1 MENNRYWMVIE
12 LLLSYSTIVFAQISS
27 KATIT
32 GMVVDASS
40 HRPIE
45 FVNVVVQSKFDSTL
59 VTGATTGKRGKFEI
73 KNIPVGEYSLRLGL
87 IGFKEKTISSLRIKD
102 QDSTIDLGTISLIET
117 TVNLGEVLITSQ
129 KELFNNSID
138 RKVYNVDQDIMSKSG
153 SASELLQNVPSIEVD
168 IDGNVSLRG
177 SSNVLILINGKNSP
191 LMGKSRAEVLQQMP
205 ASSIEKIEVITNPSA
220 KYKPDGT
227 AGIINLVLKKN
238 TSIGLNGGMTLNV
251 GNDSR
256 RNGNIRLNYN
266 PGDFNIF
273 ASYSVRRDSRNRT
286 TVDTR
291 TQFDTSTSY
300 YREDLISNARPLS
313 HMVATGMEYNF
324 DTLNSA
330 GISGNYFYNGFTRDD
345 VSNKILQN
353 SSRVTINDYG
363 RDRHDEEF
371 EKEYGL
377 TFHLQH
383 NFPKEDHKV
392 RVEFSA
398 SRAPEVE
405 DNHFTNLF
413 RLPPGPSTYD
423 NTLIKQTET
432 KNQLSI
438 DYSDPID
445 KKSSLEAGYAGEFN
459 NSDFDFYG
467 EFFDTNQ
474 QAFVKDFVK
483 TNRFLFDETIHALY
497 ATYELSFGSLGILGG
512 VRTEQAYIRSNLVT
526 QDLVVTNNY
535 FSIYPTLHSSYKFS
549 EFVELQLNYS
559 RRVHRPDG
567 EDLNPFPEYRDARNI
582 SSGNPN
588 LLPEFIHSVEFGCK
602 FQNDEISVLPGIY
615 YRNTRNRITSIT
627 QVINDS
633 TLLTT
638 KQNLST
644 DQSTGVEFLVSITVG
659 DLLTAHANAN
669 AYYNQIDASNLGYSS
684 KRSTWA
690 ESGAFTFNVNV
701 TRSTMLQV
709 NSNFTSSRLTPQGEN
724 RPSYVINLGLRQ
736 ELLSNKISLIA
747 TVADLFKTQKREL
760 ELNTPL
766 LNQNVINKRDSRII
780 YFGLTYHFGTP
791 AKKSNEESLHY
802 DDSM

>member
-1 MENNRYWMVIE
+1 MKNYRHWMVID
-12 LLLSYSTIVFAQISS
+12 LLLYCSTIGFAQISS
-27 KATIT
+27 RATIT
-32 GMVVDASS
+32 GVVVDASN

-45 FVNVVVQSKFDSTL
+45 FVNVIVQGKIDSTL
-59 VTGATTGKRGKFEI
+59 VTGSTTGKKGKFEI
-73 KNIPVGEYSLRLGL
+73 KNVPVGEYSLRFGL
-87 IGFKEKTISSLRIKD
+87 IGFKEKIISSLRIKD
-102 QDSTIDLGTISLIET
+102 QDSTINLGIIPLIET
-117 TVNLGEVLITSQ
+117 AVSLGEVLVTSQ

-238 TSIGLNGGMTLNV
+238 TSIGLNGSTALNV

-286 TVDTR
+286 NVDTR

-300 YREDLISNARPLS
+300 YREDLVSNSRPLS
-313 HMVATGMEYNF
+313 HMVAAGMEYNF

-345 VSNKILQN
+345 VSKKILQN
-353 SSRVTINDYG
+353 SSHVTINDYD
-363 RDRHDEEF
+363 RDRHDEQF

-383 NFPKEDHKV
+383 NFPKEDQKV
-392 RVEFSA
+392 RMEFTT

-413 RLPPGPSTYD
+413 TLPPGPTTLD
-423 NTLIKQTET
+423 NTLIKQTEN

-438 DYSDPID
+438 DYSDPINE
-445 KKSSLEAGYAGEFN
+445 KSTLEAGYAGEFN
-459 NSDFDFYG
+459 NSDLDYYAEFY
-467 EFFDTNQ
+467 DTNQ
-474 QAFVKDFVK
+474 QVFVKDFAK
-483 TNRFLFDETIHALY
+483 TNRFLFNETIHALY
-497 ATYELSFGSLGILGG
+497 ATYGFSFGSLGILGG

-526 QDLVVTNNY
+526 RDSVVTNNY
-535 FSIYPTLHSSYKFS
+535 FSIYPTLHSSYKFN

-602 FQNDEISVLPGIY
+602 FQNDELSVLPGIY

-644 DQSTGVEFLVSITVG
+644 DQSTGVELVVSISIG

-684 KRSTWA
+684 TRSTWTR
-690 ESGAFTFNVNV
+690 SGAFTFNINV
-701 TRSTMLQV
+701 TRSTMLQM
-709 NSNFTSSRLTPQGEN
+709 NSNFTSARLTPQGEN

-736 ELLSNKISLIA
+736 ELLSNKLSLVA
-747 TVADLFKTQKREL
+747 TVADIFRTQKREL
-760 ELNTPL
+760 ELNTPI

-780 YFGLTYHFGTP
+780 YFGLTYHFGTS
-791 AKKSNEESLHY
+791 AKKSTEESLHY
-802 DDSM
+802 DDNQ